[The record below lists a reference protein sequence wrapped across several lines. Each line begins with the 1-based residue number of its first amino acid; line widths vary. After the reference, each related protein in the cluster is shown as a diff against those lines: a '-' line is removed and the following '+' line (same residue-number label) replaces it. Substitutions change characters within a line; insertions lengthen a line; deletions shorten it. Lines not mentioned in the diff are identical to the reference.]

1 MFVAWVTTNLSQRI
15 VGRLVQLPA
24 PVTFILSQLAGNIA
38 RRWNLSPGADGAR
51 IAATR
56 SLMEIPFL
64 TLAALTRN
72 VNDAGS
78 GNRLNLTINVAGID
92 VAVAEFVS
100 DHPRSQG
107 YLRRAEAVV
116 SFQLTSLTD
125 SSVRIGTRGDDA
137 WSPEHI
143 LLIGQDSRG
152 HVHPIA
158 METDLTRWLST
169 DASEGALTIPLRL
182 LAPAQLNT
190 PIRRLLLVV
199 RTADEGDAETDDP
212 VQLQIT
218 GSGTIFF
225 SEVITNTPQ
234 DDLDRGKS
242 NWYEFPV
249 PAASAFTLSDL
260 RAAQAEA
267 TLTMLGDDA
276 WLPGGL
282 FLFGLDT
289 ASGRPTQVIP
299 LAEQA
304 VWRDG
309 WLSTDE
315 DEGRRVA
322 HLHI

>member
-1 MFVAWVTTNLSQRI
+1 
-15 VGRLVQLPA
+15 
-24 PVTFILSQLAGNIA
+24 
-38 RRWNLSPGADGAR
+38 
-51 IAATR
+51 
-56 SLMEIPFL
+56 MEIPFL

-72 VNDAGS
+72 TNDAGS
-78 GNRLNLTINVAGID
+78 GDRLNLTINIGGID
-92 VAVAEFVS
+92 VAVAEFVAN
-100 DHPRSQG
+100 HPRSRG

-116 SFQLTSLTD
+116 SFQTTSLTD

-137 WSPEHI
+137 WAPQHI
-143 LLIGQDSRG
+143 LLIGQDSRNR
-152 HVHPIA
+152 VHPIA
-158 METDLTRWLST
+158 METDLTQWLST

-190 PIRRLLLVV
+190 PIRRVLLVV
-199 RTADEGDAETDDP
+199 RTANEDDAGTDDP

-225 SEVITNTPQ
+225 SQAINTQ

-249 PAASAFTLSDL
+249 VATSAFTLSDL
-260 RAAQAEA
+260 RNAHAEA

-276 WLPGGL
+276 WLPSGL

-309 WLSTDE
+309 WLSTDA
-315 DEGRRVA
+315 DEGREVA